1 MNKDIHIV
9 PPYNHKDELRCLP
22 RLVLIML
29 FVAIIAVV
37 IWVVVKF
44 MTVFKL

>member
-1 MNKDIHIV
+1 MKDKVYVV
-9 PPYNHKDELRCLP
+9 PPYNHRDELRCLP
-22 RLVLIML
+22 RLVLIMF

-44 MTVFKL
+44 MVVFKL